1 MMGRKSLMFDFVSTS
16 WNPLIGCCHNCTY
29 CYARPLAQR
38 LYPKE
43 GFRLRLIPGRLK
55 FRKRNQCVFVVSMG
69 DLFCAEVPNVWIRE
83 VLRAARN
90 APKSNTFLFLTKN
103 PWRYFDFLEE
113 FPSNALFGVTIETNR
128 SELTQ
133 QLSRAPAPLDRFYA
147 MNSLRAYERRT
158 FVVIEPVLDFRPRGL
173 KSWLEVISPEF
184 VVIGYDNHRH
194 RLPEPALEKT
204 REFIEAL
211 EDAGL
216 EVLKKTLRPA
226 WWE

>member
-1 MMGRKSLMFDFVSTS
+1 MKRKTSLMFDFVSES
-16 WNPLIGCCHNCTY
+16 WNPVIGCSHDCAY
-29 CYARPLAQR
+29 CWCRAFARR
-38 LYPKE
+38 LYPDFDFKP
-43 GFRLRLIPGRLK
+43 RLLPERLK
-55 FRKRNQCVFVVSMG
+55 FQGKDKCIFVVSMG
-69 DLFCAEVPNVWIRE
+69 DLFCDAVPDDWIKE

-113 FPSNALFGVTIETNR
+113 FPPNALFGVTIETNR
-128 SELTQ
+128 SGIVQ

-158 FVVIEPVLDFRPRGL
+158 FVAVEPVLDFHPKRFS
-173 KSWLEVISPEF
+173 SWLEVISPEF

-194 RLPEPALEKT
+194 KLPEPTLEKT
-204 REFIEAL
+204 LELIESL
-211 EDAGL
+211 ESAGL